1 MGPLFK
7 SLQLVD
13 NEKNHVMGY
22 IYEAIDRAKEAI
34 AKSFEGKSAK
44 YKDVFEII
52 DQRWEFQLHQP
63 LHAARHYLNP
73 KYFYQDP
80 AFENCREV
88 TNGLYACIQK
98 LVPSIE
104 VQDKIVSELP
114 LYTRAEGQFGFP
126 MAKRSRATR
135 SPATHLQK
143 LAIIVLSLTV
153 SSVSCERYWSA
164 VTNNEIHSKNR
175 LEHKR
180 LNDLVYVKYNHVLRT
195 RFDLRNIIDPI
206 SLDHID
212 HSEWLVKEMGVN
224 FEAENEL
231 VFGGDD
237 DLTWGDVARASGS
250 EDAQTYSYS
259 MRQSRPSKTLAI
271 GASSSQVR
279 CINVDI
285 DDDVDSE
292 ESEEEDIEGYNS
304 SDTNEII
311 QLKWMMT
318 T

>member
-135 SPATHLQK
+135 SP
-143 LAIIVLSLTV
+143 
-153 SSVSCERYWSA
+153 
-164 VTNNEIHSKNR
+164 
-175 LEHKR
+175 
-180 LNDLVYVKYNHVLRT
+180 VYVKYNHVLRT